1 MIIRIKWGF
10 GLSVVFNLFLPQHT
24 RDDPIRSHYTQRL
37 TALVMLQW
45 EGRVRV
51 SVKKLP
57 GVCEK
62 PKSPV
67 CISGGSQSNLLLT
80 PTYFHYYRLI
90 SSKVLYSIGF
100 CDSVNGKDSFNMNM
114 FHYLSW
120 IGFAL
125 CNTDGFFFF
134 SFSILKI
141 SFHCCLACT
150 VSDNSYL
157 CSCIEH
163 VFSFFF
169 FLVCF

>member
-1 MIIRIKWGF
+1 MIICIKWGF
-10 GLSVVFNLFLPQHT
+10 GLPVVFNLFLPQHT
-24 RDDPIRSHYTQRL
+24 RDDPIWSHYTQRL

-90 SSKVLYSIGF
+90 SSKGLYSIGF

-125 CNTDGFFFF
+125 CNTDGFFF

-163 VFSFFF
+163 VFSFFL